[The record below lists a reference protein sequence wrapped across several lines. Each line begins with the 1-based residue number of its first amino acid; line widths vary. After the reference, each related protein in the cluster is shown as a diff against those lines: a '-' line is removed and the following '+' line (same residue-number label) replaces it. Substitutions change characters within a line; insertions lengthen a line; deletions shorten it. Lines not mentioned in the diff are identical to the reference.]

1 MNKKLLII
9 LLLGSLFGCTGPKL
23 TSYDVQLE
31 QYRMMAVAECYK
43 SKVPP
48 QAFVAD
54 PRDQAILLMAEALAN
69 QNRPDSCAQ
78 IAGMNA
84 HEARAKIAESQNQAF
99 ASVTGNLI
107 KGAVAAT
114 GIIVAGDVIK
124 ESIKNSG
131 DKTSITGDNNI
142 GRDDLKTT
150 TTTTTTTHRGP
161 GHGGPPIEGARK

>member
-9 LLLGSLFGCTGPKL
+9 LLVGSLFGCAGPKL

-31 QYRMMAVAECYK
+31 QYRMMAVAECYR
-43 SKVPP
+43 SRVPP
-48 QAFVAD
+48 QAFAAD

-69 QNRPDSCAQ
+69 RDRPDSCAQ
-78 IAGMNA
+78 IAGTNA
-84 HEARAKIAESQNQAF
+84 HEARAKIAESQNQALGSGLS
-99 ASVTGNLI
+99 SVI
-107 KGAVAAT
+107 KGATAIA
-114 GIIVAGDVIK
+114 GIVVAGDVMK

-150 TTTTTTTHRGP
+150 TTTTTTHHGP
-161 GHGGPPIEGARK
+161 GRGGPPSEGARK

>member
-1 MNKKLLII
+1 MKRLLLNI
-9 LLLGSLFGCTGPKL
+9 LLVGSLFGCAGPKL

-31 QYRMMAVAECYK
+31 QYRMMAVAECYR
-43 SKVPP
+43 SRVPP
-48 QAFVAD
+48 QAFAAD

-69 QNRPDSCAQ
+69 QNKPDSCAQ

-84 HEARAKIAESQNQAF
+84 HEARAKIAETQNQALGSGLS
-99 ASVTGNLI
+99 SVI
-107 KGAVAAT
+107 KGATAIA
-114 GIIVAGDVIK
+114 GIVVAGDVMK

-150 TTTTTTTHRGP
+150 TTTTTTHHGP
-161 GHGGPPIEGARK
+161 GRGGPPSEGARK

>member
-1 MNKKLLII
+1 MKILI
-9 LLLGSLFGCTGPKL
+9 LLLTLVALTSCAGPKP
-23 TSYDVQLE
+23 TQYDVELE
-31 QYRMMAVAECYK
+31 RYRMAAVAECYK

-48 QAFVAD
+48 QAFAAD
-54 PRDQAILLMAEALAN
+54 PKDQAILLMAEALAN
-69 QNRPDSCAQ
+69 RDKPDSCAQ

-84 HEARAKIAESQNQAF
+84 HEARARIAESQNVVF
-99 ASVTGNLI
+99 GSVAGNLI

-114 GIIVAGDVIK
+114 GIVVAGDVMK

-150 TTTTTTTHRGP
+150 TTTTTTTTH
-161 GHGGPPIEGARK
+161 GPPGGGRNGTVK

>member
-1 MNKKLLII
+1 MKYATLFLLI
-9 LLLGSLFGCTGPKL
+9 LLTGCAGPKL

-48 QAFVAD
+48 QAFAAD

-84 HEARAKIAESQNQAF
+84 HEARAKIAETQNQ
-99 ASVTGNLI
+99 TLGNVAGTI
-107 KGAVAAT
+107 AKGATAIA
-114 GIIVAGDVIK
+114 GIIVGGDVLK
-124 ESIKNSG
+124 EGMKNSG
-131 DKTSITGDNNI
+131 DKTNITGDNNTHVN
-142 GRDDLKTT
+142 GPDQSTT
-150 TTTTTTTHRGP
+150 TTTTTTNTSHTTH
-161 GHGGPPIEGARK
+161 EGTRK

>member
-9 LLLGSLFGCTGPKL
+9 LLVGSLFGCTGPKL

-48 QAFVAD
+48 QAFAAD

-69 QNRPDSCAQ
+69 QNKPDTCAQ

-84 HEARAKIAESQNQAF
+84 HEARAKIAESQNATLGN
-99 ASVTGNLI
+99 VTGTI
-107 KGAVAAT
+107 TKGAMAIT
-114 GIIVAGDVIK
+114 GIIVGGDVIK
-124 ESIKNSG
+124 EGMKNSG
-131 DKTSITGDNNI
+131 DKTTITGDNNTHI
-142 GRDDLKTT
+142 NGPDQSSTS
-150 TTTTTTTHRGP
+150 TTTTTTHTVN
-161 GHGGPPIEGARK
+161 EGTTK

>member
-1 MNKKLLII
+1 MRYTTLFLFLLI
-9 LLLGSLFGCTGPKL
+9 LLTGCAGPKL

-48 QAFVAD
+48 QAFAAD

-69 QNRPDSCAQ
+69 QNRPDTCAQ

-84 HEARAKIAESQNQAF
+84 HEARAKIAESQNSALGT
-99 ASVTGNLI
+99 VTGSLI
-107 KGAVAAT
+107 KGATAIA
-114 GIIVAGDVIK
+114 GIIVGGDVIK
-124 ESIKNSG
+124 EGMKNSG

-142 GRDDLKTT
+142 GRDDISSKPTSYSYDMRT
-150 TTTTTTTHRGP
+150 
-161 GHGGPPIEGARK
+161 EVKE

>member
-1 MNKKLLII
+1 MKYATLFLLI
-9 LLLGSLFGCTGPKL
+9 LLTGCAGPNL

-48 QAFVAD
+48 QAFAAD

-84 HEARAKIAESQNQAF
+84 HEARAKIAESQNA
-99 ASVTGNLI
+99 TLGNVAGTLA
-107 KGAVAAT
+107 KGATAIA
-114 GIIVAGDVIK
+114 GIIVGGDVIK
-124 ESIKNSG
+124 EGMKNSG
-131 DKTSITGDNNI
+131 DKTNITGDNNTHI
-142 GRDDLKTT
+142 NGPDQSRTM
-150 TTTTTTTHRGP
+150 TTTTTTHTVN
-161 GHGGPPIEGARK
+161 EGTGK

>member
-1 MNKKLLII
+1 MKRFMIMLLPI
-9 LLLGSLFGCTGPKL
+9 LITSCVGPKL

-48 QAFVAD
+48 QAFAVD

-84 HEARAKIAESQNQAF
+84 HEARAKIAETQNQTF
-99 ASVTGNLI
+99 GNVAGTI
-107 KGAVAAT
+107 AKGATAVA
-114 GIIVAGDVIK
+114 GIIVGGDVLK
-124 ESIKNSG
+124 EGMKNSG
-131 DKTSITGDNNI
+131 DKTNITGDNNTHI
-142 GRDDLKTT
+142 NGPDQSTTSTT
-150 TTTTTTTHRGP
+150 TTTNTSHTVH
-161 GHGGPPIEGARK
+161 EGTRK

>member
-1 MNKKLLII
+1 MNKLAII
-9 LLLGSLFGCTGPKL
+9 LSVISILFLSSCAGPKP
-23 TSYDVQLE
+23 TQMDVELE
-31 QYRMMAVAECYK
+31 RYRMAAVTECYR
-43 SKVPP
+43 SHTVVQPNYL
-48 QAFVAD
+48 D
-54 PRDQAILLMAEALAN
+54 PRDQALVIMAEALAN
-69 QNRPDSCAQ
+69 RDRPDSCAQ

-114 GIIVAGDVIK
+114 GIIVAGDVMK

-150 TTTTTTTHRGP
+150 TTTTMTTTHAP
-161 GHGGPPIEGARK
+161 GRPPEGVPK